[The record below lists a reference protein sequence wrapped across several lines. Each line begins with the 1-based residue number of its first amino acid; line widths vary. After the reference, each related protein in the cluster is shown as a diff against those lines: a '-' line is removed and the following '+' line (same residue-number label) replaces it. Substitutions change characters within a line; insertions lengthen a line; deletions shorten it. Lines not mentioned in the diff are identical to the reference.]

1 MHHYA
6 IARHLPLVASLCCGV
21 ASVAVVL
28 LRVGY
33 PRHGTV
39 GLTVYLIGWVLFGW
53 AAWRHRATR
62 RGAEATVGF
71 ARRHLGT
78 LSVSL
83 GLLGTG
89 YLLYVLFPVE
99 HLDFVEIDPSR
110 LGGLIERD
118 LEAAEQ
124 LTLADERAYLGN
136 ADTARL
142 RRRPFAELSPSERDQ
157 VLGWW
162 AAMVDRAVAL
172 ETLVSRHRAFYQ
184 INYVRYPE
192 ANLRSFLI
200 GYASLAANLKAGF
213 AVRAEVRNNPTLG
226 VALNDARPDLG
237 IPARAY
243 SRIDRSLDSPETAIL
258 FHAGRAHLSV
268 AKKSGKLTASREA
281 RLLKYAEDAYAQLIK
296 SVGKAPRLV
305 LESPLSFYQETTV
318 KLWFPLQKGIS
329 EAMGDLRTTRRPSLI
344 SDPQV
349 HETRARLEPGDII
362 LERRNWYLSN
372 LGLPGFWP
380 HAALYTG
387 DLSELDAYF
396 QGADQLEG
404 KSFSSW
410 LSQHLPRAHAGY
422 RAKGS
427 AGHLPSVV
435 EAVSEGV
442 IQHEFEVSAAADYLA
457 ILRPRLERSRK
468 LDAVLTALSYLGR
481 PYDFDFD
488 FLTDSSLVCSEV
500 VVKAYEPR
508 DNQPGLR
515 FELGLTAGRLVV
527 SPTDIAA
534 TFDRQYRTPEQQL
547 DFVAFLDGVE
557 ATRSAAARDVVA
569 FRQSVHRP
577 KWDIVQ
583 E

>member
-1 MHHYA
+1 MRHYPVG
-6 IARHLPLVASLCCGV
+6 RHLPLVASLCCAV
-21 ASVAVVL
+21 ASVAIVL

-33 PRHGTV
+33 PRHGYW
-39 GLTVYLIGWVLFGW
+39 GLAVYLVGWVLLGW
-53 AAWRHRATR
+53 AAWRYRVTR
-62 RGAEATVGF
+62 RGAEATVGLV
-71 ARRHLGT
+71 RRHLGA
-78 LSVSL
+78 LSVAF
-83 GLLGTG
+83 GLLASG
-89 YLLYVLFPVE
+89 YLLYVLFPVKQ
-99 HLDFVEIDPSR
+99 LDFVELDPTE

-118 LEAAEQ
+118 LAAAAE
-124 LTLADERAYLGN
+124 LTLADERGYLGS
-136 ADTARL
+136 AKTAGL
-142 RRRPFAELSPSERDQ
+142 RRRPFAELSPADRAEL
-157 VLGWW
+157 LGWW
-162 AAMVDRAVAL
+162 AAMVDRTVAL
-172 ETLVSRHRAFYQ
+172 ETLVLRHRSFYQ
-184 INYVRYPE
+184 INYVRHPE

-200 GYASLAANLKAGF
+200 GYASLVANLKAGF
-213 AVRAEVRNNPTLG
+213 ALRSEVRNNPTLG
-226 VALNDARPDLG
+226 VVLNDARPELG

-243 SRIDRSLDSPETAIL
+243 SRIDRGLDSPETAIL
-258 FHAGRAHLSV
+258 LHAGRTHLTF
-268 AKKSGKLTASREA
+268 AKKSGKLGAPREA
-281 RLLKYAEDAYAQLIK
+281 RLIEYAEDTYARLVKQI
-296 SVGKAPRLV
+296 GKAPRLV

-318 KLWFPLQKGIS
+318 KFWFPLQKGIS

-344 SDPQV
+344 SDQQV
-349 HETRARLEPGDII
+349 RETRSRLEPGDII

-396 QGADQLEG
+396 QGADKLEG

-410 LSQHLPRAHAGY
+410 LSEHLPRAYAGY
-422 RAKGS
+422 HDNGS

-442 IQHEFEVSAAADYLA
+442 IQHEFEVSGAADYLA

-508 DNQPGLR
+508 DNLPGLH
-515 FELGLTAGRLVV
+515 FQLGLTAGRLVV
-527 SPTDIAA
+527 SPTDIAT
-534 TFDRQYRTPEQQL
+534 TFDRQYQTPEQQL

-557 ATRSAAARDVVA
+557 ATKSAVSRDVVA

-577 KWDIVQ
+577 KWDIAQ